1 MNELGLMP
9 RSEGLSL
16 ALAEGTPPGVTP
28 GGSRGQ
34 RRAALGTGRAGE
46 SSWGEAR
53 GGGAS
58 RRQQGARRSLAITA
72 ALQSPWL
79 LLPRSSRGEH
89 LTAKA
94 TVIDTDVKGKRPCLP
109 LLGGF
114 RSFPGD
120 SSTLPELGA
129 TAGEGT

>member
-16 ALAEGTPPGVTP
+16 ALAGSTPPGVTP

-34 RRAALGTGRAGE
+34 RRAALGTLRAGE
-46 SSWGEAR
+46 SSWGGAR
-53 GGGAS
+53 GGGVS
-58 RRQQGARRSLAITA
+58 RHQQGRHRPQQPA

-94 TVIDTDVKGKRPCLP
+94 TVIDTDVRGKRPCLP
-109 LLGGF
+109 RLGGF

-120 SSTLPELGA
+120 SNMLPELGA